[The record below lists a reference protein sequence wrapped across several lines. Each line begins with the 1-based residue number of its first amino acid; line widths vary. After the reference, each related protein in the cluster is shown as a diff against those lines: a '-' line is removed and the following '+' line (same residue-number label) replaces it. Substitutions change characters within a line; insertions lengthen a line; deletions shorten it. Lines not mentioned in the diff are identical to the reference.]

1 MVDDRITDGK
11 RIGQLLASEVT
22 GLERGALGTLSVVDA
37 DPDVD
42 PTPGGAFAFGV
53 EADGTRLGEVHV
65 TPETAR
71 LTLTEPV
78 TVDVGREDVTVEAA
92 DDGAV
97 VVAHSGAAVKA
108 LVDVLADRLG

>member
-1 MVDDRITDGK
+1 MVEDRITDGK

-37 DPDVD
+37 DPDVA
-42 PTPGGAFAFGV
+42 PTAEGAFAFGI

-71 LTLTEPV
+71 LTLSESV
-78 TVDVGREDVTVEAA
+78 AVDVGREDVTVEKSGS
-92 DDGAV
+92 DTV